1 MSGDGRGGPGGR
13 PMSFSMVCLHAHPD
27 DEALLTAG
35 TLARAVA
42 EGHRVTLVMATDGAA
57 GLADTAPGTG
67 LAERR
72 AAELDRSSRALGV
85 HRVVRLGY
93 PDSGMHNE
101 RSGFA
106 SVPVAE
112 AAGRLAEVLAEERA
126 DLLIGYD
133 PNGGYGHPDHR
144 QVHLVARQARELV
157 ASRPALLEATVD
169 RTALLRAL
177 WLLDRARL
185 APPDFRPDRMREAY
199 TARAG
204 LTHRIDVRRQLGAK
218 RAAMA
223 AHASQ
228 AAGGADTRTL
238 AYCLKLPRP
247 LYRLAFGTEWFV
259 DPDRP
264 AGQPVSGDVFSAL
277 RQPLLGG

>member
-1 MSGDGRGGPGGR
+1 
-13 PMSFSMVCLHAHPD
+13 MSFSVVCLHAHPD

-57 GLADTAPGTG
+57 GLADTGRGPA

-72 AAELDRSSRALGV
+72 AAELDRSAAVLGV

-93 PDSGMHNE
+93 SDSGMHGE
-101 RSGFA
+101 QAGFA
-106 SVPVAE
+106 SVPVAG
-112 AAGRLAEVLAEERA
+112 AAARLAEVLAEERA

-133 PNGGYGHPDHR
+133 ANGGYGHPDHL
-144 QVHLVARQARELV
+144 QVHRVARHAQQLAG

-177 WLLDRARL
+177 WLLDKAKL
-185 APPDFRPDRMREAY
+185 APPDFRPDRMRTAY
-199 TARAG
+199 TARAEI
-204 LTHRIDVRRQLGAK
+204 THRVDVRRYLDAK
-218 RAAMA
+218 RAAMR

-238 AYCLKLPRP
+238 AYCLRLPRP
-247 LYRLAFGTEWFV
+247 LYRLAFGAEWYV
-259 DPDRP
+259 EPGRP
-264 AGQPVSGDVFSAL
+264 AARPVSGDIFAAL
-277 RQPLLGG
+277 R

>member
-1 MSGDGRGGPGGR
+1 
-13 PMSFSMVCLHAHPD
+13 MSFSLVCLHAHPD

-35 TLARAVA
+35 TLARAAA

-57 GLADTAPGTG
+57 GLADSAAGPE
-67 LAERR
+67 LAARR
-72 AAELDRSSRALGV
+72 AAELDRSARALGV

-101 RSGFA
+101 HSGFA

-133 PNGGYGHPDHR
+133 ANGGYGHPDHL
-144 QVHLVARQARELV
+144 QVHRVARHARGL
-157 ASRPALLEATVD
+157 ASRRPALLEATVD

-177 WLLDRARL
+177 WLLDKAGL
-185 APPDFRPDRMREAY
+185 APPDFRPDRMRSAY
-199 TARAG
+199 SARSE
-204 LTHRIDVRRQLGAK
+204 LSHRIDVRRYLDAK

-228 AAGGADTRTL
+228 AGGGTDTRTL
-238 AYCLKLPRP
+238 AFCLKLPRP
-247 LYRLAFGTEWFV
+247 LYRLAFGTEWFAE
-259 DPDRP
+259 PDRP
-264 AGQPVSGDVFSAL
+264 AGRPVSGDLFGSL
-277 RQPLLGG
+277 R

>member
-1 MSGDGRGGPGGR
+1 
-13 PMSFSMVCLHAHPD
+13 MSFTLVCLHAHPD

-42 EGHRVTLVMATDGAA
+42 EGHRVILVMATDGAA
-57 GLADTAPGTG
+57 GLADTAPGTE

-72 AAELDRSSRALGV
+72 AVELDRSSRALGV

-93 PDSGMHNE
+93 PDSGVHPAHD
-101 RSGFA
+101 GFA

-112 AAGRLAEVLAEERA
+112 PAGRLAEVLAAERA

-133 PNGGYGHPDHR
+133 ARGGYGHPDHLR
-144 QVHLVARQARELV
+144 VHQVARQARELV
-157 ASRPALLEATVD
+157 GGRLALLEATVD

-177 WLLDRARL
+177 WLLDKARL
-185 APPDFRPDRMREAY
+185 APPDFRPDRMRTAY
-199 TARAG
+199 TARAD
-204 LTHRIDVRRQLGAK
+204 LSHRIDVRPFLAAK

-228 AAGGADTRTL
+228 AGGGADVRTL

-247 LYRLAFGTEWFV
+247 LYRLAFGTEWYA

-264 AGQPVSGDVFSAL
+264 AGRPVSGDIFSSL
-277 RQPLLGG
+277 R

>member
-1 MSGDGRGGPGGR
+1 
-13 PMSFSMVCLHAHPD
+13 MSFSLVCLHAHPD

-57 GLADTAPGTG
+57 GLADTAAGSG
-67 LAERR
+67 LAARR
-72 AAELDRSSRALGV
+72 AAELDRSARALGV

-101 RSGFA
+101 HAGFA
-106 SVPVAE
+106 GVPVAE
-112 AAGRLAEVLAEERA
+112 AAERLAEVLAEERA

-133 PNGGYGHPDHR
+133 ANGGYGHPDHL
-144 QVHLVARQARELV
+144 QVHRVARQAHRL
-157 ASRPALLEATVD
+157 AGRLALLEATVD

-177 WLLDRARL
+177 WLLDKARL
-185 APPDFRPDRMREAY
+185 APPDFRPDRMRSAY
-199 TARAG
+199 TARSE
-204 LTHRIDVRRQLGAK
+204 LSHRIDVRGQLDAK

-228 AAGGADTRTL
+228 AGGGTDTRTL
-238 AYCLKLPRP
+238 AYCLRLPRP
-247 LYRLAFGTEWFV
+247 LFRLAFGTEWFV
-259 DPDRP
+259 EPDRP
-264 AGQPVSGDVFSAL
+264 AGRPVSSDIFGSL
-277 RQPLLGG
+277 R